1 MSTLFR
7 DKLTGSTFG
16 PWGKVQEER
25 GGQDLQGQAIPSRQD
40 EIRAICA
47 WPSQSCVIWDK
58 SRSHLNQK
66 KKTQQILR
74 ILNCRRAQGRTCVAF
89 TRITEERR
97 KDSYDQDTLP
107 APGQETA
114 RQPP

>member
-1 MSTLFR
+1 MVTGMENKEMSTLFR

-25 GGQDLQGQAIPSRQD
+25 GSQDLQGQAIPSRQD

-66 KKTQQILR
+66 KKNT
-74 ILNCRRAQGRTCVAF
+74 TDSKD
-89 TRITEERR
+89 TE
-97 KDSYDQDTLP
+97 L
-107 APGQETA
+107 
-114 RQPP
+114 